1 MNRIRPEMGLAA
13 TRSGGSRTAPRER
26 SSLADE
32 AWALLRELLFA
43 ERRRFFD
50 AASEFELHPAQAG
63 ALMQL
68 DQEAGSPM
76 HEIAAHL
83 ACDSSNV
90 TGIVDRLEARGLVRR
105 RAGERDRRVKYI
117 VPTAL
122 GLEVRDAM
130 RARMARAPAALGRLP
145 RDEPRPRRDAL
156 PRVLAGYPPAGA
168 FTPRGSLMIARSAST
183 WPWKA
188 SRPVSVRRT
197 RTRRPRPLV
206 GRRLLT

>member
-1 MNRIRPEMGLAA
+1 MGLAA
-13 TRSGGSRTAPRER
+13 TRSGGSSTAPTER

-43 ERRRFFD
+43 ERRRFLD

-68 DQEAGSPM
+68 DQESGSPM

-105 RAGERDRRVKYI
+105 RAGERDRRVKFI
-117 VPTAL
+117 VATPL

-130 RARMARAPAALGRLP
+130 RARMARAPAAIERLSP
-145 RDEPRPRRDAL
+145 EEQ
-156 PRVLAGYPPAGA
+156 
-168 FTPRGSLMIARSAST
+168 
-183 WPWKA
+183 
-188 SRPVSVRRT
+188 
-197 RTRRPRPLV
+197 
-206 GRRLLT
+206 RLLRDLLARAARRAHAGGLQ

>member
-1 MNRIRPEMGLAA
+1 M
-13 TRSGGSRTAPRER
+13 SAPPER
-26 SSLADE
+26 SSPADE
-32 AWALLRELLFA
+32 AWTLLRELLFA

-50 AASEFELHPAQAG
+50 TASEFELHPAQAG

-68 DQEAGSPM
+68 DQASGSPM

-117 VPTAL
+117 VPTPL

-130 RARMARAPAALGRLP
+130 RERMARPSAAIERL
-145 RDEPRPRRDAL
+145 
-156 PRVLAGYPPAGA
+156 
-168 FTPRGSLMIARSAST
+168 SAEEQ
-183 WPWKA
+183 
-188 SRPVSVRRT
+188 
-197 RTRRPRPLV
+197 
-206 GRRLLT
+206 RLLRDLLARAARDPRSDGLQ

>member
-1 MNRIRPEMGLAA
+1 MRPDMRLAA
-13 TRSGGSRTAPRER
+13 TRSDGSMTAPPER
-26 SSLADE
+26 SSPADE

-43 ERRRFFD
+43 ERRRFFET
-50 AASEFELHPAQAG
+50 ASEFELHPAQAG

-117 VPTAL
+117 VPTPL

-130 RARMARAPAALGRLP
+130 RARMARPPAAIERL
-145 RDEPRPRRDAL
+145 
-156 PRVLAGYPPAGA
+156 
-168 FTPRGSLMIARSAST
+168 SLEDQ
-183 WPWKA
+183 
-188 SRPVSVRRT
+188 
-197 RTRRPRPLV
+197 
-206 GRRLLT
+206 RLLRELLARAARDPCSSGHR

>member
-1 MNRIRPEMGLAA
+1 M
-13 TRSGGSRTAPRER
+13 TAPPQR
-26 SSLADE
+26 SSPADE

-50 AASEFELHPAQAG
+50 TASEFELHPAQAG

-68 DQEAGSPM
+68 DQESGSPM

-90 TGIVDRLEARGLVRR
+90 TGIVDRLEAHGLVTR

-117 VPTAL
+117 VPTPL

-130 RARMARAPAALGRLP
+130 RERMARAPAAIERLSAEEQRQL
-145 RDEPRPRRDAL
+145 RDLLARAARD
-156 PRVLAGYPPAGA
+156 P
-168 FTPRGSLMIARSAST
+168 GSSGLQ
-183 WPWKA
+183 
-188 SRPVSVRRT
+188 
-197 RTRRPRPLV
+197 
-206 GRRLLT
+206 

>member
-1 MNRIRPEMGLAA
+1 MRLAA
-13 TRSGGSRTAPRER
+13 TRSDGSITPPPQR
-26 SSLADE
+26 SSPADE

-50 AASEFELHPAQAG
+50 TASEFELHPAQAG

-68 DQEAGSPM
+68 DQELGSPM

-90 TGIVDRLEARGLVRR
+90 TGIVDRLEAHGLVTR

-117 VPTAL
+117 VPTPL

-130 RARMARAPAALGRLP
+130 RARMARPPAAIERLSAEEQRQLRDLLARAARDP
-145 RDEPRPRRDAL
+145 RSSGL
-156 PRVLAGYPPAGA
+156 Q
-168 FTPRGSLMIARSAST
+168 
-183 WPWKA
+183 
-188 SRPVSVRRT
+188 
-197 RTRRPRPLV
+197 
-206 GRRLLT
+206 